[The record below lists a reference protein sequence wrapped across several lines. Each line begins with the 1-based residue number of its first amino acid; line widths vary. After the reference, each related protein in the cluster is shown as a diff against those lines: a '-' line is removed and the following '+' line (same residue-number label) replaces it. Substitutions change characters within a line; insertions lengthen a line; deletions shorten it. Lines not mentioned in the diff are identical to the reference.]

1 MLPRVHAIRLE
12 NKGREKMP
20 AKGQRRKQQI
30 IETAKEMFLTQ
41 GFQSSHIG
49 QVCDKLNI
57 ARGTVYQYFGNKRE
71 ILYAI
76 LDDVEEK
83 VADIFDADDLFDY
96 LKTNPGK
103 EAISQFTSDRL
114 TRCLKTLITE
124 PIVIRLIFKEIP
136 GIDDE
141 VIERVE
147 KFIENISK
155 IIVHDVEEL
164 RARGFLRKSVQAE
177 VIAKIV
183 IGGVMLIV
191 HECERQKKDPMDKDV
206 VSSYVEAIL
215 WGIA

>member
-1 MLPRVHAIRLE
+1 
-12 NKGREKMP
+12 MP

-83 VADIFDADDLFDY
+83 IADIFDADDLFDY
-96 LKTNPGK
+96 IKTNPGK
-103 EAISQFTSDRL
+103 EAMSQFTSDRF
-114 TRCLKTLITE
+114 TRCLKTLISE
-124 PIVIRLIFKEIP
+124 PIVIRLVFKEIP

-141 VIERVE
+141 VIERVQ
-147 KFIENISK
+147 KFIENTSK
-155 IIVHDVEEL
+155 IIVQDIEEL
-164 RARGFLRKSVQAE
+164 RIRGFLRKTVQADI
-177 VIAKIV
+177 IAKMV
-183 IGGVMLIV
+183 IGGVILIV
-191 HECERQKKDPMDKDV
+191 HDCERQKKDPFSKEIV
-206 VSSYVEAIL
+206 ASYVETIL

>member
-1 MLPRVHAIRLE
+1 
-12 NKGREKMP
+12 MP

-83 VADIFDADDLFDY
+83 IADIFDSDDLTDY

-103 EAISQFTSDRL
+103 EAMSQFTSDRMS
-114 TRCLKTLITE
+114 RCLKTLFSE
-124 PIVIRLIFKEIP
+124 PIVIRLIFKEIT

-141 VIERVE
+141 VVERVH

-155 IIVHDVEEL
+155 IIVNDVDEL
-164 RARGFLRKSVQAE
+164 RARGFLRRSVHAD

-183 IGGVMLIV
+183 IGGVILLV
-191 HECERQKKDPMDKDV
+191 HECERQKKDPMSKEIIT
-206 VSSYVEAIL
+206 SYVEAIL
-215 WGIA
+215 NGIA